1 MVETVFDKVAELKA
15 FNFIEKR
22 LQLVQFIQQ
31 LQERFDQKVIQD
43 PQNAQGHK
51 NMRLFFFYFI
61 FTEFPFTIKKW

>member
-1 MVETVFDKVAELKA
+1 METVFDKVAELKA

-51 NMRLFFFYFI
+51 NMRHFFYFFFI